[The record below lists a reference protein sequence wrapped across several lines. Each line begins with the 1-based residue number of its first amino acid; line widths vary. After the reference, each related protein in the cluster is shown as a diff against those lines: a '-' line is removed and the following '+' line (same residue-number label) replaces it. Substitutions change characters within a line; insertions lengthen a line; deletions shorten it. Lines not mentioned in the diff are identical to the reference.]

1 MTLDVTG
8 VIMSHLQGLTELEFD
23 NSYARLP
30 SHWFQ
35 KTGIRPL
42 KKAHL
47 ISFNP
52 PVARL
57 LGIDPCRVSPAELT
71 RLCSGEAEWPGTQPL
86 AMKYTGHQFGS
97 YNPDLGDGRGLL
109 LGEVLGLQGQR
120 LDLHLKG
127 AGKTAFSRFGDGR
140 AVLRSSIREY
150 LASEAMSGLGIPTTR
165 ALCLLG
171 SEEFTLRN
179 GMEPCA
185 MLLRVTSS
193 HVRFGHFEYFYY
205 TGQHE
210 DLACLAQY
218 CLERYY
224 PQLQSAEQP
233 VAEMFA
239 EVVQRSAELVALWQ
253 AYGFVHGVLNTD
265 NMSIIGET
273 FDYGPFTFM
282 DQYEPDHIA
291 NKNDH
296 AGRYAFSRQ
305 PSIVLWN
312 LSALAQALLPLVGRE
327 RLEAELDRFEAL
339 YQAAKLKRMRAR
351 LGLQSILP
359 ADAAL
364 VSELES
370 LWAVQRV
377 DHNRFLRLL
386 SEWQVDDTR
395 TVRKLEALCVDA
407 AALTGW
413 LGQYQQRLEHEAAST
428 PIRQAQMRS
437 VNPRYILRNYMAEE
451 VIREAHQGDYRPLN
465 ALLPIL
471 RHPGDQHPTH
481 SQYADAPPD
490 WAAAIHLTCSS

>member
-1 MTLDVTG
+1 MALDVTG
-8 VIMSHLQGLTELEFD
+8 VIMSYLQGFEGLVFD

-30 SHWFQ
+30 QHWFQ
-35 KTGIRPL
+35 STRICPL
-42 KKAHL
+42 KHVHL

-52 PVARL
+52 PVARQ
-57 LGIDPCRVSPAELT
+57 LGLDPCGVSPSALA
-71 RLCSGEAEWPGTQPL
+71 RVCGGEVEWPGTEPL

-109 LGEVLGLQGQR
+109 LGEVIGPGGER

-171 SEEFTLRN
+171 SEEYTLRN

-193 HVRFGHFEYFYY
+193 HIRFGHFEYFYY
-205 TGQHE
+205 SGQHD
-210 DLACLAQY
+210 DLRRLARY
-218 CLERYY
+218 CIDRHY
-224 PQLQSAEQP
+224 PQLESAEQP

-239 EVVQRSAELVALWQ
+239 EVVRRSAELVALWQ

-282 DQYEPDHIA
+282 DHYEPDHVA

-312 LSALAQALLPLVGRE
+312 LAALAQALLPLVERS

-339 YQAAKLKRMRAR
+339 YEAAKLKRMQAR
-351 LGLQSILP
+351 LGLQSSRP
-359 ADAAL
+359 EDAGLIAR
-364 VSELES
+364 LEAI
-370 LWAVQRV
+370 WAEQRM

-386 SEWQVDDTR
+386 CGWRPEDASSTNSLLALAVQEKAVVD
-395 TVRKLEALCVDA
+395 
-407 AALTGW
+407 W
-413 LGQYQQRLEHEAAST
+413 LQQYQLRLEQEVAST

-451 VIREAHQGDYRPLN
+451 VIREAHQGDYGPLN
-465 ALLPIL
+465 GLLPLL
-471 RHPGDQHPTH
+471 RHPGDEHAEF
-481 SQYADAPPD
+481 SAYADAPPD

>member
-1 MTLDVTG
+1 
-8 VIMSHLQGLTELEFD
+8 MSYLQGFEGLVFD

-30 SHWFQ
+30 QHWFQ
-35 KTGIRPL
+35 STRICPL
-42 KKAHL
+42 KHVHL

-52 PVARL
+52 PVARQ
-57 LGIDPCRVSPAELT
+57 LGLDPCGVSPSALA
-71 RLCSGEAEWPGTQPL
+71 RVCGGEVEWPGTEPL

-109 LGEVLGLQGQR
+109 LGEVIGPGGER

-171 SEEFTLRN
+171 SEEYTLRN

-193 HVRFGHFEYFYY
+193 HIRFGHFEYFYY
-205 TGQHE
+205 SGQHD
-210 DLACLAQY
+210 DLRRLARY
-218 CLERYY
+218 CIDRHY
-224 PQLQSAEQP
+224 PQLESAEQP

-239 EVVQRSAELVALWQ
+239 EVVRRSAELVALWQ

-282 DQYEPDHIA
+282 DHYEPDHVA

-312 LSALAQALLPLVGRE
+312 LAALAQALLPLVERS

-339 YQAAKLKRMRAR
+339 YEAAKLKRMQAR
-351 LGLQSILP
+351 LGLQSSRP
-359 ADAAL
+359 EDAGLIAR
-364 VSELES
+364 LEAI
-370 LWAVQRV
+370 WAEQRM

-386 SEWQVDDTR
+386 CGWRPEDASSTNSLLALAVQEKAVVD
-395 TVRKLEALCVDA
+395 
-407 AALTGW
+407 W
-413 LGQYQQRLEHEAAST
+413 LQQYQLRLEQEVAST

-451 VIREAHQGDYRPLN
+451 VIREAHQGDYGPLN
-465 ALLPIL
+465 GLLPLL
-471 RHPGDQHPTH
+471 RHPGDEHAEF
-481 SQYADAPPD
+481 SAYADAPPD

>member
-1 MTLDVTG
+1 
-8 VIMSHLQGLTELEFD
+8 MSHLQGLDGLVFD

-30 SHWFQ
+30 RHWFQ
-35 KTGIRPL
+35 PTRICPL
-42 KKAHL
+42 KHAHL

-52 PVARL
+52 PVARQ
-57 LGIDPCRVSPAELT
+57 LGLDPCGVSPGLLAQV
-71 RLCSGEAEWPGTQPL
+71 CGGEVDWPGTEPL

-109 LGEVLGLQGQR
+109 LGEVIGPEGQR

-150 LASEAMSGLGIPTTR
+150 LASEAMCGLGIPTTR

-171 SEEFTLRN
+171 SEEYTLRN

-193 HVRFGHFEYFYY
+193 HIRFGHFEYFYY
-205 TGQHE
+205 SGQHD
-210 DLACLAQY
+210 DLHRLAQY
-218 CLERYY
+218 CIERYY

-233 VAEMFA
+233 VAQMFA
-239 EVVQRSAELVALWQ
+239 EVVRRSAELVALWQ

-282 DQYEPDHIA
+282 DHYEPDHVA

-296 AGRYAFSRQ
+296 TGRYAFSRQ

-312 LSALAQALLPLVGRE
+312 LSALAQALLPLIE
-327 RLEAELDRFEAL
+327 KSRLEAELDRFEEL
-339 YQAAKLKRMRAR
+339 YEAAKLKRMRAR
-351 LGLQSILP
+351 LGLQAPRSDD
-359 ADAAL
+359 ADL
-364 VSELES
+364 IVRLES
-370 LWAVQRV
+370 IWTEQRM
-377 DHNRFLRLL
+377 DHNRFLRHLC
-386 SEWQVDDTR
+386 EWQPGDTSS
-395 TVRKLEALCVDA
+395 TNSLLALARQEKAVAD
-407 AALTGW
+407 W
-413 LGQYQQRLEHEAAST
+413 LRQYEMRLEYEAAST

-465 ALLPIL
+465 ALLPLL
-471 RHPGDQHPTH
+471 RHPGDEHPEF
-481 SQYADAPPD
+481 SAYADAPPD